1 MIQYDKEIFTMD
13 QQIYN
18 QLVAFIWGI
27 ASDCL
32 VDTYDVGDYR
42 KIILPMMVI
51 RRFDAVLEPTK
62 QAVLDMKKTLEASGI
77 KEMDEALCSVA
88 GEAFCNSSEYT
99 LKDLKSRT
107 NQQQLKADFIDYLN
121 GFSQNVQEIL
131 NKFRFRNEID
141 ILSEHDILGLLITK
155 FVDPRINLSS
165 RPVLNDDGS
174 ERQPALDNHSMGVIF
189 EEVIR
194 KFNEETNV
202 TDAGRHFT
210 PRDIVELM
218 ADLAFIPVRNKI
230 QSTTYRIYDGAC
242 GTGGMLTVAEDRI
255 KNLAEADGKRV
266 SIHLYGQENADETY
280 AIARADMLVKG
291 EGTQANNIFYGS
303 TISNDGFSK
312 ETFDFMLSNPPF
324 GTPWKTDLK
333 AWGDIKK
340 EDITDGRFVV
350 NYAGSSDFSLIPDIG
365 DPQMLFLAN
374 NISKMKTDTPLGSRI
389 VEVHNGSSL
398 FTGKAGQGPSN
409 LRRFIVE
416 QDLLEAI
423 VALPEKMFYNTGIGT
438 FLWILSNKK
447 PRERKGKIQLI
458 DATSMKSTLQK
469 NIGDKNCQVTP
480 PLRERILE
488 LYMAFENADPEYS
501 KVFENHEFGFW
512 SVDIMRPLRLAVE
525 ITDERLDLFLSETKD
540 NDLHKVLS
548 NVKDILDGE
557 VLYNFNDFMTHVD
570 IIATK
575 QNVKLQVKR
584 LKAIRNY
591 FTYIYENARK
601 VCLKQYPKE
610 SANPLYGIFPKED
623 EGYAYPV
630 EYEADKILKDTE
642 TVPFTY
648 EGGIEAFFKNE
659 VLPYT
664 PDAWMDKDS
673 ITIGYELSFA
683 KYFYK
688 PMELRSIDNI
698 IADIERIEGETDGL
712 LASIIRG

>member
-1 MIQYDKEIFTMD
+1 MD
-13 QQIYN
+13 QQSYN
-18 QLVAFIWGI
+18 QLIAFIWGI

-62 QAVLDMKKTLEASGI
+62 PAILAMKKTLESSGI
-77 KEMDEALCSVA
+77 KDMDEALCSVA
-88 GEAFCNSSEYT
+88 GEAFCNSSQYT

-107 NQQQLKADFIDYLN
+107 NQQQLKADFNDYLN

-165 RPVLNDDGS
+165 RPVLNEDGS
-174 ERQPALDNHSMGVIF
+174 ERQAALDNHSMGIIF

-218 ADLAFIPVRNKI
+218 ADLAFTPVRNKI
-230 QSTTYRIYDGAC
+230 QSSTYRIYDGAC
-242 GTGGMLTVAEDRI
+242 GTGGMLTVAEERI

-303 TISNDGFSK
+303 TISNDGFAR

-324 GTPWKTDLK
+324 GTPWRTDLK

-340 EDITDGRFVV
+340 EDITDSRFVV
-350 NYAGSSDFSLIPDIG
+350 NYADESDFSLIPDIG

-389 VEVHNGSSL
+389 VEVHNSSSL
-398 FTGKAGQGPSN
+398 FKGNAGQGPSN
-409 LRRFIVE
+409 LRRYIID
-416 QDLLEAI
+416 QDLLETV
-423 VALPEKMFYNTGIGT
+423 VALPENMFYNTTIGT

-447 PRERKGKIQLI
+447 PTERKGKVQLI
-458 DATSMKSTLQK
+458 DATSMKATLRK
-469 NIGDKNCQVTP
+469 NIGDKNCEVTP
-480 PLRERILE
+480 ALRERILE
-488 LYMAFENADPEYS
+488 LYMAFEDADAEYS
-501 KVFENHEFGFW
+501 KVFENNEFGFW

-525 ITDERLDLFLSETKD
+525 LTDERLDLFLSKTKD
-540 NDLHKVLS
+540 NDLHKVL
-548 NVKDILDGE
+548 LDAKESLGDE
-557 VLYNFNDFMTHVD
+557 VLYDFNNFMTHVD
-570 IIATK
+570 VIATK
-575 QNVKLQVKR
+575 QKVKLQTKR
-584 LKAIRNY
+584 LKAIRTY
-591 FTYIYENARK
+591 FTYIDETARK
-601 VCLKQYPKE
+601 VCLKHYTKE
-610 SANPLYGIFPKED
+610 PANPLYGIFQKED
-623 EGYAYPV
+623 EGYAFPT
-630 EYEADKILKDTE
+630 EYEADKTLKDTE
-642 TVPFTY
+642 IIPFTY
-648 EGGIEAFFKNE
+648 EGGIESFFTNE
-659 VLPYT
+659 VLPYS
-664 PDAWMDKDS
+664 PDAWIDKSS
-673 ITIGYELSFA
+673 ITIGYELSFT

-688 PMELRSIDNI
+688 PTAMREINEI
-698 IADIERIEGETDGL
+698 ISDIKILEQETDGF
-712 LASIIRG
+712 LADILGGGLYA